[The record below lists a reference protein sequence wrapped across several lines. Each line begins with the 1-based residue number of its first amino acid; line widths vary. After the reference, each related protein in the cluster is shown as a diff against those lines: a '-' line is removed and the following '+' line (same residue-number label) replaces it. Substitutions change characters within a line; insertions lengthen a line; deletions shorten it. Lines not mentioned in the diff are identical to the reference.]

1 MENVLRGKIIKLITR
16 RKEVTQNEFKDYL
29 EVRQCLL
36 SYGRW
41 LEKNK
46 LEDNI
51 TTYENFLVNYLN

>member
-1 MENVLRGKIIKLITR
+1 MLRGKIIKLITR

-46 LEDNI
+46 LEDTI
-51 TTYENFLVNYLN
+51 SAYENFLVNYLN